1 MHLIVIYIKKL
12 KEEIKDKNIEL
23 DEIKKSKNQNENRY
37 SEEDKKS
44 KEEIDGLKKELDKT
58 KSDLLKALLD
68 KDNVRIKFIIFFHE

>member
-1 MHLIVIYIKKL
+1 MYLIVIYIKKL